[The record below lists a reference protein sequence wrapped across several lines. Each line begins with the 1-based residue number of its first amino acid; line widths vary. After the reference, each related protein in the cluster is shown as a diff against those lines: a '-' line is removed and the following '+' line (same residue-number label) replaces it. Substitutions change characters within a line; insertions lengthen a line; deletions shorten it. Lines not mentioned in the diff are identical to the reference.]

1 MGVLGLDNPSPHCQ
15 TWPMK
20 KLGLSIDH
28 TPLLQDTLFIAGF
41 EGWANALDVSR
52 GMVDY
57 LIRVLEA
64 EPFARL
70 DSDLYYRY
78 DESRPHVMVKNGSL
92 MSITP
97 PGATFFAASR
107 EKAGRDI
114 ILLRSTEPHLQW
126 HRFCE
131 AILFVCKSTQVRSA
145 ATIGS
150 TFDDVLH
157 TDIMVSAFAS
167 NAEILSQ
174 LEPFRV
180 SPVNYKGDCS
190 IHSVLHH
197 TLRERGIDALSLWA
211 HCPYYLQGTTH
222 FGLLSQLGSILAFW
236 GGFDIKTRELDQTWR
251 ELNRQIQE
259 IIEKNPELQDMINN
273 LRKAKVKGS
282 WEAATRHDNV
292 IHLEDFLKP
301 G

>member
-1 MGVLGLDNPSPHCQ
+1 MNKPGLIIDQIPS
-15 TWPMK
+15 
-20 KLGLSIDH
+20 
-28 TPLLQDTLFIAGF
+28 LQDTLFIAGF
-41 EGWANALDVSR
+41 EGWGNALDVSR

-57 LIRVLEA
+57 LIRTLEA

-70 DSDLYYRY
+70 DSDTFYRY
-78 DESRPHVMVKNGSL
+78 DESRPQVLVEHGAL

-97 PGATFFAASR
+97 PGAAFFTASR

-114 ILLRSTEPHLQW
+114 ILFRSTEPHLQW
-126 HRFCE
+126 YRFCE
-131 AILFVCKSTQVRSA
+131 AVLFVCKSTRVKSA
-145 ATIGS
+145 VTIGS
-150 TFDDVLH
+150 MFDDVLH

-167 NAEILSQ
+167 NTDILSE
-174 LEPFRV
+174 LESFRI
-180 SPVNYKGDCS
+180 SPVNYKGDS
-190 IHSVLHH
+190 AIHSFLHDE
-197 TLRERGIDALSLWA
+197 LRHRGIDILSLWT

-222 FGLLSQLGSILAFW
+222 FGLLSHLGSILASW
-236 GGFDIKTRELDQTWR
+236 GRFNLDTEELDQTWR

-259 IIEKNPELQDMINN
+259 IIEKNPELQDMISN

>member
-1 MGVLGLDNPSPHCQ
+1 MNDPGLI
-15 TWPMK
+15 
-20 KLGLSIDH
+20 IDH
-28 TPLLQDTLFIAGF
+28 IPSLQDTLFIAGF
-41 EGWANALDVSR
+41 EGWGNALDVSR

-57 LIRVLEA
+57 LIRTLEA

-70 DSDLYYRY
+70 DSDPFYRY
-78 DESRPHVMVKNGSL
+78 DESRPQALVKDGTL
-92 MSITP
+92 TSITP
-97 PGATFFAASR
+97 PGAAFFAASR

-114 ILLRSTEPHLQW
+114 ILFRASEPHLQW
-126 HRFCE
+126 YRFCE
-131 AILFVCKSTQVRSA
+131 AILFVCESTHVGSA
-145 ATIGS
+145 VTVGS
-150 TFDDVLH
+150 MFDDVLH

-167 NAEILSQ
+167 NTDILSE
-174 LEPFRV
+174 LEPFRI
-180 SPVNYKGDCS
+180 SPVNYKGDS
-190 IHSVLHH
+190 AIHSLLHDE
-197 TLRERGIDALSLWA
+197 LRQRGIDVLSLWA

-222 FGLLSQLGSILAFW
+222 FGLLSHLGLILGSW
-236 GGFDIKTRELDQTWR
+236 GGFDIETGELDQTWR

-259 IIEKNPELQDMINN
+259 IIEKNPELQDMISN

>member
-1 MGVLGLDNPSPHCQ
+1 MVFAGLDNPLPHCQ
-15 TWPMK
+15 TWAMK
-20 KLGLSIDH
+20 VQGLIIDH
-28 TPLLQDTLFIAGF
+28 IPSLTDTLFIAGF
-41 EGWANALDVSR
+41 EGWGNALDVSR

-57 LIRVLEA
+57 LIRTFEA
-64 EPFARL
+64 KPFARL
-70 DSDLYYRY
+70 DSDPFYRY
-78 DESRPHVMVKNGSL
+78 DESRPQALVEHGEL

-97 PGATFFAASR
+97 PGATFFSASR

-114 ILLRSTEPHLQW
+114 VLFRASEPHLQW
-126 HRFCE
+126 YRFCE
-131 AILFVCKSTQVRSA
+131 AALFVCESTRVGSA
-145 ATIGS
+145 VTIGS

-167 NAEILSQ
+167 NTDILSE
-174 LEPFRV
+174 LAPFRV
-180 SPVNYKGDCS
+180 SPINYKGDS
-190 IHSVLHH
+190 AIHSLLHDE
-197 TLRERGIDALSLWA
+197 LRLHGMDVLSLWT

-222 FGLLSQLGSILAFW
+222 FGLLSHLGSILASW
-236 GGFDIKTRELDQTWR
+236 GRFDLDTGELDQTWR

-259 IIEKNPELQDMINN
+259 VIEKNPELQDMISN

-282 WEAATRHDNV
+282 WEAATHHKKV